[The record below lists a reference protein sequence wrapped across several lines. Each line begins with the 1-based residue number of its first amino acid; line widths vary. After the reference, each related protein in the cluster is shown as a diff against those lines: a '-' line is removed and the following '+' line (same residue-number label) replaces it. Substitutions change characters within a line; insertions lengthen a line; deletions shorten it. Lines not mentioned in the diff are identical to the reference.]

1 MKSESPAASSRENQ
15 QSRGAARS
23 PTFDPE
29 AFLEKAGVGR
39 TLVELK
45 KNQVLFSQGDEADA
59 VFYLQKGNLKLT
71 VVSQRGKEATV
82 ALLRPAT
89 SSARPASP
97 RRSASAR

>member
-1 MKSESPAASSRENQ
+1 MIRKR
-15 QSRGAARS
+15 
-23 PTFDPE
+23 
-29 AFLEKAGVGR
+29 FLEKAGVGR

-59 VFYLQKGNLKLT
+59 VFYLQKGTIKLT

-82 ALLRPAT
+82 ALAANRGT
-89 SSARPASP
+89 SSASHASP